1 MVLSGSLVIDLHCT
15 LDDALDDLI
24 THNPLKMDK
33 ILYDID
39 NPVNDEEQDHKDDII
54 NSGYHS

>member
-1 MVLSGSLVIDLHCT
+1 MVLSGSLVIDLHRT

-39 NPVNDEEQDHKDDII
+39 NPVNDEE
-54 NSGYHS
+54 